1 MVCGW
6 SFWFFFEVKEKLSK
20 KPDILDFPHLTRR
33 ELLQHRKLL
42 RRAIAR
48 GQNIQASKELEIR
61 IDEELIAR
69 RDLRFANASKDLPKI
84 YYNEAKE
91 KQKNKVD
98 I

>member
-1 MVCGW
+1 MVFGS
-6 SFWFFFEVKEKLSK
+6 SFWVFYEVKENLSEE
-20 KPDILDFPHLTRR
+20 PDILDFPHLTRR

-48 GQNIQASKELEIR
+48 GQSTQASKELEIK

-84 YYNEAKE
+84 Y
-91 KQKNKVD
+91 
-98 I
+98 